1 MTITTKWILPVAAVT
16 AVSLTSFSSNAAETA
31 ADRAPTRSVKVW
43 DLDLSD
49 SQDVQALYQRVQ
61 TAATDV
67 CKSAARRHWKE
78 TRTAAPAGWT
88 DTCVA
93 DAVDAAVRD
102 VGNPLLA
109 ALHIRT
115 GVARN
120 D

>member
-1 MTITTKWILPVAAVT
+1 MTITTKWILSVAAVT
-16 AVSLTSFSSNAAETA
+16 AISLTTFSINAAETA
-31 ADRAPTRSVKVW
+31 GDAPTRSVKVW
-43 DLDLSD
+43 DLDLND
-49 SQDVQALYQRVQ
+49 SQGVQVLYQRVQ

-78 TRTAAPAGWT
+78 TRTAAPAGWI

>member
-1 MTITTKWILPVAAVT
+1 MTITIKWILSVAAVT
-16 AVSLTSFSSNAAETA
+16 AVALTSLSLNAAETGG
-31 ADRAPTRSVKVW
+31 DAPTRSVKVW
-43 DLDLSD
+43 DLDLND
-49 SQDVQALYQRVQ
+49 SQGVQVLYQRVQ
-61 TAATDV
+61 AAATDV

>member
-1 MTITTKWILPVAAVT
+1 MTTTTQWILSVAAAT
-16 AVSLTSFSSNAAETA
+16 AVSSTPFSLGAAETA
-31 ADRAPTRSVKVW
+31 DHRAPTRSVKVW

-49 SQDVQALYQRVQ
+49 SEDVQVLYQRVQ
-61 TAATDV
+61 TAAMDV
-67 CKSAARRHWKE
+67 CRSAARSHWKE
-78 TRTAAPAGWT
+78 TRTAPPVGWT
-88 DTCVA
+88 ATCVA
-93 DAVDAAVRD
+93 TAVDTTVRD